1 MFSKYES
8 VAKSLANIRDCD
20 TIIVTGTGFKD
31 IKELSTDDFIKLMEG
46 NNINFDQIWELYI
59 AVKIALKLGTLG
71 FSSGENLKE
80 FYKKAGLIADF
91 RIFSIVKQ
99 LYSLMIGTPTSGI
112 EIDIKGCK
120 IKIGGNK
127 SIDTQDL
134 LLDIDQLLD
143 QENMDCW
150 ILFDKIDE
158 LFSHD
163 YAKRKSCIESLVRTY
178 LNFVHRFPRIKFKIF
193 LRNDIWSTLEFVNKS
208 HISDKTVELKWDKTS
223 LLEMVIKRIVLDK
236 DIQKYIVDE
245 TGLNEEELFLS
256 PNLETCFYTIF
267 SKQVYKGKREAAV
280 INWIIA
286 RITDGLGG
294 VYPREFINLGNFSR
308 DKQISQEVMDEN
320 CLISGNAIK
329 SAYLDVSSV
338 KCDTY
343 LSEFPSLR
351 SHFERFRG
359 KETAKYTRD
368 ELIALMEGLEP
379 SKEEMIRQLYET
391 GILEPQT
398 IKSSS
403 ASKFEIPK
411 LFRYGLG
418 LSLRGR
424 P

>member
-1 MFSKYES
+1 MSYENKKELLEKLDFGTVDSESEIDLDKKFIKTRAFIKFSQSNTALVLGAKGSGKSALFQMFSKYES

-163 YAKRKSCIESLVRTY
+163 YAKRKSCIESLFRTY
-178 LNFVHRFPRIKFKIF
+178 LNFVHRFPRIKFKI
-193 LRNDIWSTLEFVNKS
+193 
-208 HISDKTVELKWDKTS
+208 
-223 LLEMVIKRIVLDK
+223 
-236 DIQKYIVDE
+236 
-245 TGLNEEELFLS
+245 LS
-256 PNLETCFYTIF
+256 P
-267 SKQVYKGKREAAV
+267 Q
-280 INWIIA
+280 
-286 RITDGLGG
+286 
-294 VYPREFINLGNFSR
+294 
-308 DKQISQEVMDEN
+308 
-320 CLISGNAIK
+320 
-329 SAYLDVSSV
+329 
-338 KCDTY
+338 
-343 LSEFPSLR
+343 
-351 SHFERFRG
+351 
-359 KETAKYTRD
+359 
-368 ELIALMEGLEP
+368 
-379 SKEEMIRQLYET
+379 
-391 GILEPQT
+391 
-398 IKSSS
+398 
-403 ASKFEIPK
+403 
-411 LFRYGLG
+411 
-418 LSLRGR
+418 
-424 P
+424 

>member
-1 MFSKYES
+1 
-8 VAKSLANIRDCD
+8 
-20 TIIVTGTGFKD
+20 
-31 IKELSTDDFIKLMEG
+31 
-46 NNINFDQIWELYI
+46 
-59 AVKIALKLGTLG
+59 
-71 FSSGENLKE
+71 
-80 FYKKAGLIADF
+80 
-91 RIFSIVKQ
+91 
-99 LYSLMIGTPTSGI
+99 
-112 EIDIKGCK
+112 
-120 IKIGGNK
+120 
-127 SIDTQDL
+127 
-134 LLDIDQLLD
+134 
-143 QENMDCW
+143 
-150 ILFDKIDE
+150 
-158 LFSHD
+158 
-163 YAKRKSCIESLVRTY
+163 
-178 LNFVHRFPRIKFKIF
+178 
-193 LRNDIWSTLEFVNKS
+193 
-208 HISDKTVELKWDKTS
+208 
-223 LLEMVIKRIVLDK
+223 
-236 DIQKYIVDE
+236 
-245 TGLNEEELFLS
+245 
-256 PNLETCFYTIF
+256 
-267 SKQVYKGKREAAV
+267 
-280 INWIIA
+280 
-286 RITDGLGG
+286 
-294 VYPREFINLGNFSR
+294 
-308 DKQISQEVMDEN
+308 MDEN